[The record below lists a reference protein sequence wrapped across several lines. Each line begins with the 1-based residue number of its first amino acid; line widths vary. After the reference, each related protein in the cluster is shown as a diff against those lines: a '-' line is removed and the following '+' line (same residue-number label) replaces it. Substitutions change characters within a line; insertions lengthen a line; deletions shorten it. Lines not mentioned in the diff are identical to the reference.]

1 MRRRTALAFILGL
14 SLCAPAFA
22 DEAPRAK
29 AASATSQES
38 ADRAFQDFARE
49 FMAKVRSQEERER
62 HKPRV
67 AAGPGAAVFTY
78 RGYGEGFRTELR
90 PTGQAVAPFVG
101 LLHYTEHVYSCRDLE
116 GGSCTV
122 ASTVPVTEIFRYQ
135 RGSWTY

>member
-1 MRRRTALAFILGL
+1 MRRRTALASILGL
-14 SLCAPAFA
+14 WLCAPALA

-29 AASATSQES
+29 ATSSTSHER
-38 ADRAFQDFARE
+38 ADRAFQDFARD

-78 RGYGEGFRTELR
+78 RGYGEDFRTELR
-90 PTGQAVAPFVG
+90 PTGQAAAPFVG
-101 LLHYTEHVYSCRDLE
+101 LLHYTEHVYSCRDLD

-135 RGSWTY
+135 KGRWAY